1 MRVTI
6 AGSGNVA
13 ESLAR
18 AMSRAGVDVVQV
30 YARNET
36 RGREVAGI
44 AGSRWC
50 GRAEEL
56 LPTDIVIIAVS
67 DGAVAEVAASLPA
80 NGETIVAHTA
90 GSVGLDAITAEHKAV
105 FYPFMTFT
113 AGREVDWRNIPLFLE
128 ASDAAT
134 LDAVHS
140 LAERLSDRVGEADAV
155 LRARIH
161 LAGVFVNN
169 FANAMFACASE
180 IVRDAGLDF
189 GVLEAIIAET
199 AAKAVAS
206 GDPSSVQTGPA
217 VRGDSATLDRHRA
230 LLAGNTEL
238 TDIYDKIS
246 EYIWQRKISRR

>member
-1 MRVTI
+1 MKVTL

-18 AMSRAGVDVVQV
+18 AMSRAGVEVVQIL
-30 YARNET
+30 ARNET
-36 RGREVAGI
+36 RGREVARI
-44 AGSRWC
+44 AGARWC
-50 GRAEEL
+50 ASAAEL
-56 LPTDIVIIAVS
+56 LPADIVIIAVS
-67 DGAVAEVAASLPA
+67 DGAVAEVAASLHA
-80 NGETIVAHTA
+80 GDGTIVAHTA
-90 GSVGLDAITAEHKAV
+90 GSVGLDAIPAARRAV

-134 LDAVHS
+134 LAEVRA
-140 LAERLSDRVGEADAV
+140 LAERLSDRVGEADAA

-169 FANAMFACASE
+169 FANAMFACAADV
-180 IVRDAGLDF
+180 VRDAGLDF

-199 AAKAVAS
+199 AAKASAS

-217 VRGDSATLDRHRA
+217 VRGDAATLERHRA
-230 LLAGNTEL
+230 LLAGRADL
-238 TDIYDKIS
+238 RDIYDKIS

>member
-18 AMSRAGVDVVQV
+18 AMSRAGVEVVQV
-30 YARNET
+30 FARNEA
-36 RGREVAGI
+36 RGRAVACI
-44 AGSRWC
+44 AGAQWC
-50 GRAEEL
+50 GRAENL
-56 LPTDIVIIAVS
+56 LPTDAVIIAVS
-67 DGAVAEVAASLPA
+67 DGAVAEVAASLHV
-80 NGETIVAHTA
+80 GDRTIVAHTA
-90 GSVGLDAITAEHKAV
+90 GSVGLEAIAAKRRAV

-134 LDAVHS
+134 LAEMRT
-140 LAERLSDRVGEADAV
+140 LAERLSDRVGEADAA

-169 FANAMFACASE
+169 FANAMFACAADV
-180 IVRDAGLDF
+180 VRGAGLDF

-199 AAKAVAS
+199 AAKASAS
-206 GDPSSVQTGPA
+206 GNPSSVQTGPA
-217 VRGDSATLDRHRA
+217 VRGDGATLERHRA
-230 LLAGNTEL
+230 MLADNTEL
-238 TDIYDKIS
+238 RDIYDKIS
-246 EYIWQRKISRR
+246 EYIWQKRISRR